1 MIKYLFL
8 TILLSVHCD
17 CVTAQQK
24 LTTKEMK
31 VQETIIALFKSL
43 ADRDYE
49 QMKENCT
56 VDFIVL
62 ENGVIWNLDTLQEK
76 INLNK
81 AIPDFN
87 RVNTIEIT
95 DTRIKGKTAWISYH
109 NRADYVRNGKK
120 SYVQW
125 LESAVLVKSGRKWK
139 IQLLHSTVVKRG

>member
-8 TILLSVHCD
+8 TILLSVHCY

-24 LTTKEMK
+24 LTSKQMK

-43 ADRDYE
+43 SDCDFE
-49 QMKENCT
+49 QMKESCT
-56 VDFIVL
+56 GDFSVL
-62 ENGVIWNLDTLQEK
+62 EQGVIWNLDTLQEK

-87 RVNTIEIT
+87 RVNTLEFT
-95 DTRIKGKTAWISYH
+95 DTRIKGKMAWVSYH
-109 NRADYVRNGKK
+109 NRADYIRNGRK

-125 LESAVLVKSGRKWK
+125 LESAVLVKSGTKWR

>member
-8 TILLSVHCD
+8 TILLLVHCD

-43 ADRDYE
+43 ADRDFD

-87 RVNTIEIT
+87 RVNTIEFT
-95 DTRIKGKTAWISYH
+95 DTRIKGKTAWLSYH
-109 NRADYVRNGKK
+109 NRADYIRNGKK

>member
-8 TILLSVHCD
+8 TMLLSVHCY

-24 LTTKEMK
+24 LTSKEIK

-43 ADRDYE
+43 ADRDFE
-49 QMKENCT
+49 QMKESCT
-56 VDFIVL
+56 GDFSVL

-87 RVNTIEIT
+87 RVNTLEFS
-95 DTRIKGKTAWISYH
+95 DTRIKGKIAWVSYH
-109 NRADYVRNGKK
+109 NRADYIRNGKK
-120 SYVQW
+120 NYVQW
-125 LESAVLVKSGRKWK
+125 LESAVLMKSGTKWR